1 MGLGKWLS
9 EKSTYCTSVRTR
21 ARISQKSQ
29 SWAWYPVSV
38 ILKLLERDEKQ
49 RQTNAWRVMGQL
61 GRRRGPK
68 HEAVSD
74 LHIRITHVYTDI
86 NMHTN
91 RKKESESMHQNYPVS
106 PICLVI
112 MLCPVIPIAKNYAKL
127 FYAFQP
133 RLPRRVSR
141 NTTVK

>member
-74 LHIRITHVYTDI
+74 LHIRIMHVYTDI
-86 NMHTN
+86 NMHTPMCTHVHTN
-91 RKKESESMHQNYPVS
+91 RKKESESMHQN
-106 PICLVI
+106 
-112 MLCPVIPIAKNYAKL
+112 
-127 FYAFQP
+127 
-133 RLPRRVSR
+133 
-141 NTTVK
+141 